1 MRSVLSMI
9 ILALIAMGCA
19 SSKKN
24 VYTPAGTWDYVVYN
38 TPNGDVD
45 GQLILVQTEAGMD
58 GVLSSPAF
66 GDTDLDNLVYGG
78 EEKSLNA
85 SFYLDMAGMDFLL
98 KGNFEGDTFTGTVD
112 GGQMGVFEMKAT
124 RQVEN

>member
-1 MRSVLSMI
+1 MRSTLATI
-9 ILALIAMGCA
+9 ILALIVMGCA

-24 VYTPAGTWDYVVYN
+24 VYSPAGTWDYMVLA
-38 TPNGDVD
+38 TPNGDV
-45 GQLILVQTEAGMD
+45 GGELILVQTENGLE

-66 GDTDLDNLVYGG
+66 GDTDLENIVYSG
-78 EEKSLNA
+78 EEKSLDA
-85 SFYLDMAGMDFLL
+85 SFYLSMAGMDFMI
-98 KGNFEGDTFTGTVD
+98 KGNFDGDSFIGSVD